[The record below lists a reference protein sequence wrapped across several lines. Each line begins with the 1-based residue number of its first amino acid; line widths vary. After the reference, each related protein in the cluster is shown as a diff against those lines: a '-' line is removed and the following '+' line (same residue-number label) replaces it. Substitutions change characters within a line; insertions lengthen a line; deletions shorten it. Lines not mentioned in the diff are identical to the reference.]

1 MSHILKA
8 RHLFAALG
16 VVVLGA
22 AVPAAAEPNRS
33 ESNRL
38 TIAVS
43 GFKNAKG
50 QAGIAVFRSADGFPS
65 DNRKAAAGRAFP
77 IKQGKVRWTIPELK
91 PGRYAILV
99 LHDENS
105 NGKMDTNLLGIP
117 TEGYGVSRDAR
128 RPFGPP
134 LFEAAAIVV
143 KGAEQAVVIRVKY

>member
-8 RHLFAALG
+8 RHFFAALG
-16 VVVLGA
+16 VVLLGA
-22 AVPAAAEPNRS
+22 AVPAAAEPKKS
-33 ESNRL
+33 ESSRL

-43 GFKNAKG
+43 GFKNDKG

-65 DNRKAAAGRAFP
+65 DRHKAAVGKALP

-105 NGKMDTNLLGIP
+105 NGKMDTNALGIP

-134 LFEAAAIVV
+134 VFEEAAIVV
-143 KGAEQAVVIRVKY
+143 KGAEQAVVIQVKY

>member
-1 MSHILKA
+1 MSHVLKA
-8 RHLFAALG
+8 RHLVTAVGLALIG
-16 VVVLGA
+16 S
-22 AVPAAAEPNRS
+22 AVPAAAEPDKS
-33 ESNRL
+33 ESTRL

-43 GFKNAKG
+43 GFKNDKG

-65 DNRKAAAGRAFP
+65 DRRKAAAGKALP
-77 IKQGKVRWTIPELK
+77 IKKGKVQWTIPELK
-91 PGRYAILV
+91 SGRYAILV

-134 LFEAAAIVV
+134 LFEDAAIMV
-143 KGAEQAVVIRVKY
+143 KGAQQVVGITVKY

>member
-1 MSHILKA
+1 MTHLLKA
-8 RHLFAALG
+8 RHFFAALG
-16 VVVLGA
+16 VVLLGA
-22 AVPAAAEPNRS
+22 AVPAAAEPNGS
-33 ESNRL
+33 ESSRL

-43 GFKNAKG
+43 GFKNGKG

-65 DNRKAAAGRAFP
+65 DNRKAAVGKAFP

-134 LFEAAAIVV
+134 LFEEAAIVV
-143 KGAEQAVVIRVKY
+143 KGAEQAVVIQVKY

>member
-1 MSHILKA
+1 MSHLLKA
-8 RHLFAALG
+8 RHVFAALG
-16 VVVLGA
+16 VVLLGA
-22 AVPAAAEPNRS
+22 AVPAAAEPKGS
-33 ESNRL
+33 ESSRL

-43 GFKNAKG
+43 GFKNGKG
-50 QAGIAVFRSADGFPS
+50 QAGIAVFRSADGFPF
-65 DNRKAAAGRAFP
+65 DRRKAAAGKALP
-77 IKQGKVRWTIPELK
+77 IRQGKVQWTIPELK

-134 LFEAAAIVV
+134 LFEEAAIVV
-143 KGAEQAVVIRVKY
+143 KGAEQAVVIQVKY

>member
-1 MSHILKA
+1 MSQIPNH
-8 RHLFAALG
+8 HHVFAALG
-16 VVVLGA
+16 LVLFGA
-22 AVPAAAEPNRS
+22 AAPAAAETRNA
-33 ESNRL
+33 ETTRL

-43 GFKNAKG
+43 GFKNDKG
-50 QAGIAVFRSADGFPS
+50 LAGIAVFRSADGFPS
-65 DNRKAAAGRAFP
+65 DRTKAAVGKAFP
-77 IKQGKVRWTIPELK
+77 IQKGKVRWTTPELK

-134 LFEAAAIVV
+134 LFEEAAIVV
-143 KGAEQAVVIRVKY
+143 KGAARGVTIQVKY